1 MRPLHTRPQLLAAIA
16 LTALIAVGVTGAR
29 AHAQQV
35 ADARAVAAT
44 VQSFYNQTTDVSAS
58 FYQTYVHKLYNRT
71 DTSKGAVVFK
81 KPGKM
86 RWDYLRPAGKVIVAD
101 GKKVLIYEPGEE
113 GEVDQVIEQKL
124 TQSQLPQAMSFLTGG
139 GKLEDDF
146 TFRLLDAKKQG
157 YTSGHVLELMPKVP
171 TTQYER
177 ILFYV
182 ESNPKVRGLVR
193 RLLILDANGNR
204 NRFDF
209 SKLKFNSSVG
219 EKPFQW
225 QPPANARRVKM

>member
-1 MRPLHTRPQLLAAIA
+1 MRPLHTRPHLLLAAV
-16 LTALIAVGVTGAR
+16 LIVASATGMR
-29 AHAQQV
+29 AEAQQPT
-35 ADARAVAAT
+35 DARSVAAS
-44 VQSFYNQTTDVSAS
+44 VQSFYDQTTDVSAS

-71 DTSKGAVVFK
+71 DTSKGRVVFK

-86 RWDYLRPAGKVIVAD
+86 RWDYSRPAGKVIVAD
-101 GKKVLIYEPGEE
+101 GTKVQIYEPGEE

-124 TQSQLPQAMSFLTGG
+124 TQSQLPQAMSFLTGT

-157 YTSGHVLELMPKVP
+157 YKTGHVLELMPKKP

-209 SKLKFNSSVG
+209 SELKFNGGVG
-219 EKPFQW
+219 DKPFRW
-225 QPPANARRVKM
+225 QAPAKARRVKM

>member
-1 MRPLHTRPQLLAAIA
+1 MRPLNTRTHLWLTLATVLLALGGIG
-16 LTALIAVGVTGAR
+16 LRVQ
-29 AHAQQV
+29 AQPE
-35 ADARAVAAT
+35 ADARSVAAS
-44 VQSFYNQTTDVSAS
+44 VQSFYNQTTDVTAG

-71 DTSKGAVVFK
+71 DTSKGTVIFK

-86 RWDYLRPAGKVIVAD
+86 RWDYVRPKGKIIVAD
-101 GKKVLIYEPGEE
+101 GNKVLIYEPGEE
-113 GEVDQVIEQKL
+113 GEAAQVIEQKM
-124 TQSQLPQAMSFLTGG
+124 TQAQLPQAMSFLTGV

-157 YTSGHVLELMPKVP
+157 YSTGHVLELIPKEP
-171 TTQYER
+171 TPNYER

-182 ESNPKVRGLVR
+182 ESHPKVRGLVR

-209 SKLKFNSSVG
+209 TKLKFNRGVG
-219 EKPFQW
+219 DEPFQW
-225 QPPANARRVKM
+225 QPPASARRVKM